1 MGSHP
6 FFYSD
11 AGREHGLIDMALELA
26 IAFKCSPEYF
36 LTLTGAQL
44 SMLYDR
50 AVVAF
55 NKLKAAD
62 K

>member
-1 MGSHP
+1 
-6 FFYSD
+6 
-11 AGREHGLIDMALELA
+11 MALELA

-36 LTLTGAQL
+36 LSLTGSQL

-55 NKLKAAD
+55 NKLKAAGQ
-62 K
+62 